1 VEVDAHEH
9 TMIFNTISTQYR
21 RSAIGLIALGSLL
34 SFALGQ
40 HVGHGRTET
49 LNIARTHSVPIAS
62 MRASGAIGTAV
73 VAQPNRPLLQSTST
87 GTSTASQ
94 NTHAQQKHGHGHGK
108 GDSLVTLVTTEHSH
122 GDHHGSHDG
131 GGKGD

>member
-1 VEVDAHEH
+1 
-9 TMIFNTISTQYR
+9 MIFNSISIQYR

-40 HVGHGRTET
+40 HVGHGHTET
-49 LNIARTHSVPIAS
+49 LSVARTHSVPIVS

-73 VAQPNRPLLQSTST
+73 VTQTNRPLLQSTTT

-94 NTHAQQKHGHGHGK
+94 GTHTQQKHGHGHGK
-108 GDSLVTLVTTEHSH
+108 GDSLVTLVTTDHSH

-131 GGKGD
+131 GSEGD

>member
-1 VEVDAHEH
+1 
-9 TMIFNTISTQYR
+9 MIFNTISTQYR

-49 LNIARTHSVPIAS
+49 LNIARTHSVPIVS

-73 VAQPNRPLLQSTST
+73 VTQPNRPVLQSTSVVFQ
-87 GTSTASQ
+87 S
-94 NTHAQQKHGHGHGK
+94 THAQQKHGHGHGK

>member
-1 VEVDAHEH
+1 
-9 TMIFNTISTQYR
+9 MIFNSISTQYR

-40 HVGHGRTET
+40 HVGHGHTES
-49 LNIARTHSVPIAS
+49 LSVAHTHSVPIVT

-73 VAQPNRPLLQSTST
+73 VTQPNRPLLQSATT

-94 NTHAQQKHGHGHGK
+94 GTHTQQKHGHGHGK
-108 GDSLVTLVTTEHSH
+108 GDSLVTLVTTDHSH
-122 GDHHGSHDG
+122 GDHHGSD
-131 GGKGD
+131 K